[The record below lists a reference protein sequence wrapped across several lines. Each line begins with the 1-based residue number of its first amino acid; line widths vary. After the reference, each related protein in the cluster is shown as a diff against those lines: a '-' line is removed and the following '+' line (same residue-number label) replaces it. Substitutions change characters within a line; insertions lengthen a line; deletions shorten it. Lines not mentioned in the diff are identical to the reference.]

1 MFLDKLVIMASERSR
16 TGPSSRR
23 AQPYQERTSTWT
35 TAKAPWF
42 AGRRGTTS
50 EATPPPGRPVFA
62 IVDYMCLRDF
72 AVDFEELTPSNFEN
86 ATPQELEAIF
96 TFTQQYSAEVAH
108 QMPVGNIRFGVC
120 HNLWRQ
126 FNLRV
131 ATSDVELRYQDLDG
145 DTFQVSNDTT
155 IVELLDTYRPEW
167 RIRQSDFLSSAA
179 FVGATQ
185 PFLLRLSCHK
195 YRPGIILP

>member
-1 MFLDKLVIMASERSR
+1 MDYGRSPLVCW
-16 TGPSSRR
+16 PS
-23 AQPYQERTSTWT
+23 
-35 TAKAPWF
+35 
-42 AGRRGTTS
+42 GRHGTTS
-50 EATPPPGRPVFA
+50 EATPPPDRPVFA
-62 IVDYMCLRDF
+62 IVDYMGLRDF
-72 AVDFEELTPSNFEN
+72 AVDFEELTPSNVEN
-86 ATPQELEAIF
+86 ATLQELEAIL

-167 RIRQSDFLSSAA
+167 RIRQSDFLSSAT